1 MQLKRVIYACALA
14 ALLYLP
20 SVSSAQPRI
29 LQDDIQVQK
38 ILTVP
43 ERTMRIVKD
52 PRDGT
57 LYTLTAQ
64 GDISRIRIPSP
75 DLQLEQRIARGVR
88 NADGVFTWTYFN
100 LEGDIPANVPI
111 EALQTAVANGARSST
126 NPVDG
131 KLYVLNTDDASIL
144 VLPRTVIASASDFN
158 LPYVSALFIDANGAF
173 YVSLDVARANAPQIE
188 RVYSSSDHGL
198 NDTQGLAIGP
208 DGSMYVG
215 GNQGQRN
222 ANSIVIAKGLFDPAT
237 GQHAWSELARS
248 EPIPK
253 GDVGAFNHFHPGL
266 AIDPAGRNLF
276 INSGSRTEHGELAEM
291 DGLYPDL
298 REAPITS
305 AILRIPTEGDNIVIP
320 TEAQALAASG
330 FLFSDG
336 HRNAFD
342 LSIGPEGELF
352 SVDNGPDWDMSDEI
366 NWVRPGLHYGFPWRM
381 GSYDN
386 PQQFSNYDPSNDPL
400 LQNNSWARQN
410 NLFYNDPTYP
420 PPPTGVQFADP
431 IINLGPDANSYRT
444 LEGQILDGSDTNEP
458 VFTLTAHSSPLG
470 LVFDNDQAMAP
481 PYKGSGFVLRIG
493 GSIASLINS
502 FEDPDQDLLHI
513 DLEKTPNGDNYQ
525 ARVTRLVGGFDS
537 PIDAEIVDNR
547 IYVIEWG
554 NTRGLW
560 EVVLPAETRTAV
572 VEIEGAGVPERSA
585 LSQNYPNPFNPNTTI
600 EYSLDRTE
608 PVQVAIFDALG
619 QKVRTLVDAHQR
631 AGYYRLQWDG
641 QTDSGKSAASGV
653 YIYRLQTPSHRESRQ
668 LTLLK

>member
-1 MQLKRVIYACALA
+1 MRYKKTIHMCALA
-14 ALLYLP
+14 ACLYLP
-20 SVSSAQPRI
+20 TVSLAQPRI
-29 LQDDIQVQK
+29 LKDEIQIQK

-43 ERTMRIVKD
+43 ERTMRIAKD

-57 LYTLTAQ
+57 LYILTAQ
-64 GDISRIRIPSP
+64 GDISRIRMPSP
-75 DLQLEQRIARGVR
+75 DQQLTQRVARGIR
-88 NADGVFTWTYFN
+88 NAEGIFAWSEFDLDG
-100 LEGDIPANVPI
+100 EIPADVPV
-111 EALQTAVANGARSST
+111 EALRTAVANGARSSK

-144 VLPRTVIASASDFN
+144 LLPRTVIASASDFH

-188 RVYSSSDHGL
+188 RVYSSADHGL

-222 ANSIVIAKGLFDPAT
+222 ANSIVITKGQYDPASDR
-237 GQHAWSELARS
+237 HAWRELART

-266 AIDPAGRNLF
+266 AIDPAGHNLF

-291 DGLYPDL
+291 NGLYSGL

-305 AILRIPTEGDNIVIP
+305 AILRIPTEGENIVIP
-320 TEAQALAASG
+320 TDSQALAASG

-342 LSIGPEGELF
+342 LSIGPDGELF

-381 GSYDN
+381 GSYNN
-386 PQQFSNYDPSNDPL
+386 PQQFPDYDPSNDPL

-420 PPPTGVQFADP
+420 PPPSGVQFTDP

-444 LEGQILDGSDTNEP
+444 LDGQILDGSNTNEP

-481 PYKGSGFVLRIG
+481 PYTGSGFVLRIG

-513 DLEKTPNGDNYQ
+513 DLAKTANGDNYQ

-537 PIDAEIVDNR
+537 PIDAEIVGNR

-554 NTRGLW
+554 DTRGLW

-572 VEIEGAGVPERSA
+572 EEVEIDRLPDRST

-600 EYSLDRTE
+600 DYSLE
-608 PVQVAIFDALG
+608 QAGQVEIAIFDVLG
-619 QKVRTLVDAHQR
+619 QKIRTLVDAHQR
-631 AGYYRLQWDG
+631 AGFYRLQWDG
-641 QTDSGKSAASGV
+641 KTDTGTRAASGV

>member
-1 MQLKRVIYACALA
+1 MRYKKTTYMCALA
-14 ALLYLP
+14 ASLYMP
-20 SVSSAQPRI
+20 SISPAQPRI
-29 LQDDIQVQK
+29 LKDEIQVQK

-64 GDISRIRIPSP
+64 GDISRIRMPSP
-75 DLQLEQRIARGVR
+75 DQQLTQRVARGVR
-88 NADGVFTWTYFN
+88 NAEGIFTWSEFD
-100 LEGDIPANVPI
+100 LDGEIPAEVPI
-111 EALQTAVANGARSST
+111 EALRTAVANGARSSK

-144 VLPRTVIASASDFN
+144 ILPRTVVASASDFN

-188 RVYSSSDHGL
+188 RIYSSADHGL

-222 ANSIVIAKGLFDPAT
+222 ANSIVIAKGLFDPAS
-237 GQHAWSELARS
+237 GQHTWQELARS

-291 DGLYPDL
+291 NGLYSGL

-305 AILRIPTEGDNIVIP
+305 AILRIPTEGKDIVIP
-320 TEAQALAASG
+320 TDGQALAASG

-342 LSIGPEGELF
+342 LSIGPNGELF

-381 GSYDN
+381 GSHDN
-386 PQQFSNYDPSNDPL
+386 PQQFPDYDPTKDRL

-410 NLFYNDPTYP
+410 DLFYNDPTYP
-420 PPPTGVQFADP
+420 LPPSGVQFADP

-444 LEGQILDGSDTNEP
+444 LDGQILDGSDTNEP

-502 FEDPDQDLLHI
+502 FEDPDQDLLHM
-513 DLEKTPNGDNYQ
+513 DLEKTAEGDNYQ
-525 ARVTRLVGGFDS
+525 ARVTRIVGGFDS
-537 PIDAEIVDNR
+537 PIDAEIVGNR

-554 NTRGLW
+554 DTRGLW

-572 VEIEGAGVPERSA
+572 VEIEGAGLPDRSA

-600 EYSLDRTE
+600 DYNLKQADHVEI
-608 PVQVAIFDALG
+608 AIFDALG
-619 QKVRTLVDAHQR
+619 QKIRTLVDAHQR
-631 AGYYRLQWDG
+631 AGFYRLQWDG
-641 QTDSGKSAASGV
+641 KTDTGTRAASGV